1 MLKMFAR
8 ALCTLTVVAAVTAIV
23 GCGDKSS
30 GIKPKG
36 GEQLDLKPLPPP
48 GSPGGDGGKG
58 GKKGPGGGPSSI

>member
-1 MLKMFAR
+1 
-8 ALCTLTVVAAVTAIV
+8 VTAIV